1 MDTIWTDFR
10 DALSVLRRNAAFTLA
25 VVATLA
31 VGIAANTTIFSVV
44 RGVLLKPLP
53 YERAEDLA
61 MIWADL
67 GDGAQSLP
75 AVSPLDYRDYP
86 EMSRLFEEFAAASG
100 GGIAGF
106 AGSLTGGDRE
116 AELIDLSGVSANFFP
131 LLGIEPQIGRVFT
144 ADEDH
149 VNGARVAMVS
159 HGLWQRRYGAAPLV
173 GKTIELDGI
182 DHEVV
187 GIMPAGFRLLL
198 PKEAFLLK
206 HSDVWVPLRYDYE
219 QARPRNWTLYSVF
232 GRKHADATWAE
243 VQADMDVVAA
253 ELRARHAEHE
263 SANLRIRAVP
273 LQHDVTKSVRPA
285 ILALSGAVAFL
296 LLIVCANVAS
306 MMLVRGGAR
315 RRELAIQAAFGAP
328 RHRIVRRLLIESL
341 LLAGLAA
348 ALALALSRGALT
360 VLAFIQPAGLPR
372 LAEISLDPTVL
383 AFTGGVTLLVAV
395 AFGLVPALVGGRVDL
410 VTALGSVRMSGSR
423 QTHHLRR
430 IFVVAELALALVLLV
445 GLGLMLRSFAAV
457 VDAHPGFES
466 AGVLT
471 FTTEPPRQQYAE
483 SESRRVLYQRIEE
496 EILAIPGARS
506 VAAIRKL
513 PLTGSGALQ
522 PYAYDERTAR
532 NWESVTAESR
542 PMTPGYLDVME
553 TRLLAGRD
561 FTRSDVQPDAARVII
576 VDETLAEEL
585 WGVENAVGQTLQI
598 QPTGAEN
605 PFAEVVGV
613 MEHVRML
620 DLARPGREIIARPMG
635 SWWRRDWVVK
645 TDGDPRAIASE
656 VRAAVAR
663 VDPDLPVASLR
674 PMVDYVDDAAD
685 PARFSLLLMSI
696 FGGVAVVLAALG
708 IASVIALD
716 VIERRRELA
725 IRLALG
731 EHPSALVRSFVREG
745 ARLALISAGVGLV
758 AVLLFGRLI
767 NGVLVGVEP
776 TDPSILAPTVGFMI
790 ASALFA
796 CYLPARRAARIDP
809 SKMLRAE

>member
-10 DALSVLRRNAAFTLA
+10 DALSVLRRNAGFTIA

-106 AGSLTGGDRE
+106 AGALTGGDQE

-131 LLGIEPQIGRVFT
+131 LLGIEPQAGRVFT

-149 VNGARVAMVS
+149 VNGPRVAMIS
-159 HGLWQRRYGAAPLV
+159 NELWQRRFGGGPLI
-173 GKTIELDGI
+173 GKTIELDGVE
-182 DHEVV
+182 HEVV

-206 HSDVWVPLRYDYE
+206 HSDVWVPLRFDYE

-232 GRKHADATWAE
+232 GRKRAEATWAQ
-243 VQADMDVVAA
+243 VQTDMDAVAA

-263 SANLRIRAVP
+263 SAKLRMRAVP
-273 LQHDVTKSVRPA
+273 LQHDVTKNVRPA
-285 ILALSGAVAFL
+285 ILALFCAVAFL

-328 RHRIVRRLLIESL
+328 RGRIVRRLLFESL

-348 ALALALSRGALT
+348 GLALLLSRGALT
-360 VLAFIQPAGLPR
+360 VLAALQPAGLPR
-372 LAEISLDPTVL
+372 LAEIAIDPIVL

-410 VTALGSVRMSGSR
+410 VTALGSGRMSASR
-423 QTHHLRR
+423 QSHHLRR
-430 IFVVAELALALVLLV
+430 LFVVAQLALALVLLT

-457 VDAHPGFES
+457 VDVRPGFE
-466 AGVLT
+466 ADGVLT
-471 FTTEPPRQQYAE
+471 FRTEPPRQQYAE
-483 SESRRVLYQRIEE
+483 AESRRVLYEQIVDG
-496 EILAIPGARS
+496 ILAIPGVRK
-506 VAAIRKL
+506 VAATRQL
-513 PLTGSGALQ
+513 PLTGSGSLQ
-522 PYAYDERTAR
+522 PYAYDDRTAL
-532 NWESVTAESR
+532 NWESVTAEGR

-561 FTRSDVQPDAARVII
+561 FTDADVQPDAPPVII
-576 VDETLAEEL
+576 VDETLATKI
-585 WGVENAVGQTLQI
+585 WGVANGVGQTLQVR
-598 QPTGAEN
+598 PTGDEN
-605 PFAEVVGV
+605 AFAEVVGV

-620 DLARPGREIIARPMG
+620 DLAHRGREIIARPMG

-645 TDGDPRAIASE
+645 VDGDLGTTASA
-656 VRAAVAR
+656 VRDAVAR
-663 VDPDLPVASLR
+663 IDPDLPLAALR
-674 PMVDYVDDAAD
+674 PMSDYVDDAAD

-696 FGGVAVVLAALG
+696 FGGIAVLLSALG
-708 IASVIALD
+708 IAGVIALA
-716 VIERRRELA
+716 VVERRRELA

-731 EHPSALVRSFVREG
+731 EHPAALVRSFVREG
-745 ARLALISAGVGLV
+745 AALAAVSAVLGLT
-758 AVLLFGRLI
+758 AVLLLGRLI
-767 NGVLVGVEP
+767 DDILVGVEP
-776 TDPSILAPTVGFMI
+776 TDPTILATTAAFMMM
-790 ASALFA
+790 SALFA
-796 CYLPARRAARIDP
+796 CYLPARKAARIDP
-809 SKMLRAE
+809 SRMLRTE